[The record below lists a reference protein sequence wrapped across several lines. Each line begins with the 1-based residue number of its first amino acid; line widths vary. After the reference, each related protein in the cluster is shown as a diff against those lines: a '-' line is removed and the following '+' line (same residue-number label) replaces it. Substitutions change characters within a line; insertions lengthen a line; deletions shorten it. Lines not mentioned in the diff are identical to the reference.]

1 MTPCRPSGRMRS
13 SRIDAIEIVAVEAV
27 EPGAE
32 LAGHLDRPVSLQVL
46 DLRAGHGLQHVFQ
59 LFARAAAGVLQ
70 RARLEHPDA
79 LLVQQAVEQVV
90 EAAGIVHQL
99 VRSEEHTSEIQSLM
113 RVSLDVFRFK
123 TTKHTTMQN
132 MR

>member
-59 LFARAAAGVLQ
+59 LFARAAAGVRQ
-70 RARLEHPDA
+70 RARLDPPHA
-79 LLVQQAVEQVV
+79 LLVEQAVQPAV
-90 EAAGIVHQL
+90 EAAGTVTQTG
-99 VRSEEHTSEIQSLM
+99 RASD
-113 RVSLDVFRFK
+113 R
-123 TTKHTTMQN
+123 
-132 MR
+132 

>member
-59 LFARAAAGVLQ
+59 LFARAAAGVRQ
-70 RARLEHPDA
+70 RARLEHPHA
-79 LLVQQAVEQVV
+79 L
-90 EAAGIVHQL
+90 L
-99 VRSEEHTSEIQSLM
+99 VRSEEHTYELQSLM
-113 RVSLDVFRFK
+113 RISYAAFCLK
-123 TTKHTTMQN
+123 KKK
-132 MR
+132 